1 MYRKYIYFFIFPT
14 WNLVASQIAKSSI
27 EVIVNTHSDTKTDK
41 FLPELKMNLSVDW
54 LKNLGWTPH
63 FSLANA
69 FERTMKSLT
78 DNTGGNL

>member
-1 MYRKYIYFFIFPT
+1 MVRVMRTCLLYTSSIKEMAD
-14 WNLVASQIAKSSI
+14 LVASQIAKSSI

-69 FERTMKSLT
+69 FERRCV
-78 DNTGGNL
+78 